1 MSIEDLIGS
10 SLSSYDSYFAIKNV
24 KSSKLLVQKYNGK
37 DVGFAELKKYR
48 DIGIIFYIGILPEY
62 RGRGFGKDIIKKAED
77 IFRKKNVKIIV
88 ASTRSSNI
96 PAIRLFKS
104 LDYTIF
110 NKKYVKSKI
119 VELLDAY
126 EDELIVCKEL
136 DVLVECGKLI
146 FK

>member
-126 EDELIVCKEL
+126 EDDLIVCKEL